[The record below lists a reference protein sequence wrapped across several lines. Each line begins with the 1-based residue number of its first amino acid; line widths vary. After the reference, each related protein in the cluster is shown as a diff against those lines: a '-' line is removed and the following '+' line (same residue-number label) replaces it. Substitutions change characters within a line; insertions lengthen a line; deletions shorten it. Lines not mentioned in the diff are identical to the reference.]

1 MHMKFWKIN
10 EKALRCVLNFDELKE
25 QNIQL
30 EDMILGTNNAK
41 EFLNHIILQ
50 ACLELNMDLEGQKLS
65 VHVMPLPDE
74 RVDLIISEMED
85 TNADNEQDTK
95 MEEGFTKT
103 PLESLPARI
112 PELMNKKFL
121 FAVYRFSSFEPIEQ
135 LAKRIYGIYGKKSSL
150 YKEPLSGF
158 YYLCILEKRKK
169 FRSFTEIANEYGILY
184 SLDPIMYASLKE
196 HCEEILKKQAL
207 KQLAKL

>member
-1 MHMKFWKIN
+1 MKFWKIN

-95 MEEGFTKT
+95 MEEGFAKT
-103 PLESLPARI
+103 PLESLQRCRP
-112 PELMNKKFL
+112 K
-121 FAVYRFSSFEPIEQ
+121 
-135 LAKRIYGIYGKKSSL
+135 
-150 YKEPLSGF
+150 
-158 YYLCILEKRKK
+158 
-169 FRSFTEIANEYGILY
+169 
-184 SLDPIMYASLKE
+184 
-196 HCEEILKKQAL
+196 
-207 KQLAKL
+207 